1 MEKFLLASILVVPFL
16 IARQAAAMRRS
27 RAALVRV
34 VVLGLGFQVFY
45 VLAVAYLYFRLGS

>member
-16 IARQAAAMRRS
+16 IARRAASMRRS

-34 VVLGLGFQVFY
+34 ILLGLGFNAFY